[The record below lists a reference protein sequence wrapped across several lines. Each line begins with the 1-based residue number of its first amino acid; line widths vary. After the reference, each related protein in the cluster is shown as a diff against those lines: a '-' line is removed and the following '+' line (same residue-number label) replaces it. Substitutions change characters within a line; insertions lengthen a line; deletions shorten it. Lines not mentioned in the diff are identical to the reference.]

1 MRIVLIRFFSCWTAA
16 QCTPAGTQVGTGIP
30 SRALGFPTLEAFLAT
45 IPDTCS
51 VQWRGGQLNIVGVA
65 SSATAA
71 VAALISKQSN
81 KKSGGGR
88 RMGGGGGGR
97 SYGGLGGG
105 RTGTFRNRGG
115 GNYGWGGDDFQ
126 DDFDPMGNFDIMG
139 GGGAARSLPAVASP
153 MPAVAS
159 PLPARPPPAPVAKP
173 KVQQAAPAVPAAR
186 ATVGGSRVFG
196 PRVRE
201 LLANRPHGCFRKMVE
216 KMYEKKWGEGLPGGW
231 LEEMEGAGVRVE
243 RVTEANPVCT
253 LVEGQEGGGWA
264 VGTCCVARWA
274 VDGVWYRARVDARQ
288 PDGTYAVTFLDYGNQ
303 DVVAEAAMV
312 AHREQ
317 VPEAEVGMIDEFV
330 LEAKEKDQVEVK
342 KVLDK
347 EERIEKQIE
356 KVGKKTEK
364 VENAVAKR
372 VEKKEEKNLEKPA
385 ETQTSVSMSPW
396 VEGEEVLARWEEDGV
411 WYRAKV
417 LGVTQ
422 DGVVRVVF
430 TDYGNED
437 DVVELARSVELIP
450 DTEELDEHVEKVVT
464 PVRAPKKAVTSLTAG
479 AACYVLYE
487 QLWHPGIVHA
497 LLKDDLVT
505 VKNLDTMSFI
515 GVNKDCVVLQ
525 VEDIPE
531 GGRLASSATKGKKV
545 QWKVGERCVARWSE
559 DGVWYRAEV
568 VAAAASAFTVRFMD
582 YGNEAEV
589 APADLVRCGREV
601 PVGAEVDEHVEKVE
615 AALKKEEPKEKV
627 GTQRSSWVE
636 GDEGVARWEED
647 GIWYRAKVLGV
658 GMAGRV
664 ARVVFTDYG
673 NEDDV
678 FELARSVE
686 LLADSE
692 VLDEHVKKS
701 MAPVVVKEVM
711 PKVATAEVPSVK
723 PQPRRTLGRP
733 RTAETALEVKEP
745 MTKGP
750 VAASPPPELACCVCH
765 TVRKVSNDPFCP
777 PG

>member
-1 MRIVLIRFFSCWTAA
+1 MAEYLY
-16 QCTPAGTQVGTGIP
+16 
-30 SRALGFPTLEAFLAT
+30 LHL
-45 IPDTCS
+45 TCL
-51 VQWRGGQLNIVGVA
+51 RY
-65 SSATAA
+65 A
-71 VAALISKQSN
+71 VAALLA
-81 KKSGGGR
+81 GR
-88 RMGGGGGGR
+88 HLPG
-97 SYGGLGGG
+97 SPVLL
-105 RTGTFRNRGG
+105 
-115 GNYGWGGDDFQ
+115 
-126 DDFDPMGNFDIMG
+126 
-139 GGGAARSLPAVASP
+139 ALPAD
-153 MPAVAS
+153 PATLLATLGLTTLHPTGS
-159 PLPARPPPAPVAKP
+159 
-173 KVQQAAPAVPAAR
+173 PAADP
-186 ATVGGSRVFG
+186 VGGQIQNLKAVM
-196 PRVRE
+196 
-201 LLANRPHGCFRKMVE
+201 N
-216 KMYEKKWGEGLPGGW
+216 
-231 LEEMEGAGVRVE
+231 EEMMKKEDSKKGSKEEAEEKVKPMKKEDIREGAGKVKSNGTPGMRGAKVGIKE
-243 RVTEANPVCT
+243 TSATKESKKEDKVFEKETEKLPEKKEAKTPP
-253 LVEGQEGGGWA
+253 LARWS
-264 VGTCCVARWA
+264 VGEEVVARWA
-274 VDGVWYRARVDARQ
+274 EDGVWYRARVDARQ

-450 DTEELDEHVEKVVT
+450 DTEELDEHVEKAVT

-479 AACYVLYE
+479 AACYVLHE
-487 QLWHPGIVHA
+487 QLWHSGIVHA

-515 GVNKDCVVLQ
+515 GVNKDCVVLK

-545 QWKVGERCVARWSE
+545 HWKVEERCVARWSE

-568 VAAAASAFTVRFMD
+568 VAATASAFTVRFMD

-658 GMAGRV
+658 GMAGGV

-711 PKVATAEVPSVK
+711 PKVAAAEVPSVK

-733 RTAETALEVKEP
+733 RTAEAAPEVKEP
-745 MTKGP
+745 KTKGP
-750 VAASPPPELACCVCH
+750 VAASPPPPELACCVCH